1 MVPASRNVAPCKPK
15 GPANLPFLLVTF
27 NMGSASD
34 DKLEWVCQ
42 YLAEHKPDVMCIQE
56 TKCADYPAFLYQQGY
71 QLHSHPSVGTA
82 GGLLTM
88 IKVQWRATQLETLR
102 SESDVCW
109 SSLSLGDG
117 CGSVV
122 IANTYSRSNLSFD
135 ELSVTVGSVVTR
147 LTQLTSASNAHK
159 VLAGDLNIDHVREGD
174 VDRHKYLSRIL
185 TQANMVRVDLL
196 PPLDAKPTCF
206 PTQDRAFAS
215 SHIDVLALDESLVY
229 GTGSVVASG
238 IDPTP
243 QRPRAYRDIRP
254 SNIVSLD
261 VDMEIGLGY
270 LSQHKPVWVKVN
282 IKCRVPPKPPPD
294 IVFRRTKATPAQWKQ
309 AKALIASMCISMQ
322 PRLQAM
328 RQCPAPDRSGV
339 LDKFMDDFTS
349 GLHRSYAKSIGTIKV
364 NSNSAPSWSSSLS
377 DTVRRKH
384 AQAATLHKACKTGQ
398 AVPLHL
404 VEKHRAAK
412 RALKSGIRRSN
423 RAKHSEQVR
432 RASSSSSRISLVW
445 KRSKRYSP
453 GQAKVFGDGCTYKG
467 TTYTGVHDV
476 AQALTQ
482 KMKDVHTYVPNDPAY
497 DQQFH
502 DDVAQSIP
510 DLMHHD
516 PTPCLAS
523 SCPFSHKDFDVLLAR
538 IANRESKS
546 PGPDGVPYWMIT
558 KGGGALH
565 STLLELFNL
574 MWEWEILPTSWGH
587 SHIRYLHKKKS
598 KIDLS
603 NYRPISLISCIGKA
617 FTMMW
622 LPRIAAALLPHL
634 VSQQGSKGKGCGSME
649 SLWTLTSLIDS
660 ACAQGQGNYVHAMFC
675 DTSTAYDTVWRD
687 GMYFTL
693 YSYGIRGPLLRM
705 IQQWH
710 QGAMMTGLWYDIEG
724 ATIPYSQ
731 GVRQGCVLA
740 PLLYVAFINP
750 LVAPPPNTSGHL
762 YPDLA
767 QRAYS
772 GGLHGASGVP
782 LPSATST
789 GATSTPLNMFV
800 DDVALLTMSRDSLQ
814 QNVHVYAAH
823 CRKWRYTLSWG
834 KFQYAVFGMQY
845 QSSTAPSVVAPGC
858 TTPIKSVKFAKYLG
872 CWLDSR
878 RTSKEHVR
886 DAESKANAQSGLLT
900 TLSNNLGT
908 ADAAYVMDKKVVPH
922 ALYGLEAT
930 WVDDKSLAQLD
941 DTVTGR
947 CIFRAYGLPT
957 TSRKSVRMY
966 QSRSLHASRQVR
978 LSCVRFVAKLARD
991 PDPIRK
997 VLVQQQL
1004 TARTPP
1010 PASHRLFARAKK
1022 DFARVMASPD
1032 GNPFLLLRNTP
1043 SKGQASLTKHRLQS
1057 LVRRVKWNLQQE
1069 QTTALQAD
1077 LALQAVDGIKGRK
1090 STFLF
1095 ATQLARP
1102 RVVVGV
1108 PNAFEEGRKTQH
1120 LSPYYRKYVDRIRYG
1135 DMATPVNPSHN
1146 IRQNHAIHQAAAA
1159 ARRAR
1164 RARAPLARPIGATV
1178 DSVPRPIVPDAV
1190 RDNRRLVRSA
1200 SVDARALAETQ
1211 PAPLCSLCLLHVPDA
1226 QHLTFECPST
1236 LSQRNAVL
1244 HAIRLR
1250 AQADPDLYRLICRA
1264 SDGDLMWA
1272 SLGATPFYRV
1282 PQDSPLYANL
1292 VRISAPN
1299 WALHFKAQYA

>member
-1 MVPASRNVAPCKPK
+1 MHPPRVSLLTARVPYAAYSDGPVRYTTAGLLPSQRRMTARQRGSSSKRNLQDDTGEENPQSTSVSPSVVLC
-15 GPANLPFLLVTF
+15 GPSIPTLKPFLLVTF

-71 QLHSHPSVGTA
+71 QLHSHPSDGTA
-82 GGLLTM
+82 GGLLTL

-102 SESDVCW
+102 SERDVCW
-109 SSLSLGDG
+109 SSLSLGES
-117 CGSVV
+117 CGHIVV
-122 IANTYSRSNLSFD
+122 ANTYSRSNLSLD

-147 LTQLTSASNAHK
+147 LNQLSGASNAHK
-159 VLAGDLNIDHVREGD
+159 VLVGDLNIDHIREGD
-174 VDRHKYLSRIL
+174 VERHKYLSRIL
-185 TQANMVRVDLL
+185 AQANMVRVDLL
-196 PPLDAKPTCF
+196 PPLNTKPTCF

-229 GTGSVVASG
+229 GAGPAAASG

-243 QRPRAYRDIRP
+243 RRAHP
-254 SNIVSLD
+254 SQIVSLD
-261 VDMEIGLGY
+261 VDMDIGLAY
-270 LSQHKPVWVKVN
+270 LSQHKPVWVKFN
-282 IKCRVPPKPPPD
+282 IKSRARPKPPPD
-294 IVFRRTKATPAQWKQ
+294 IVFRRNLATTAQWKK
-309 AKALIASMCISMQ
+309 AKTSIASMCLSMHPQ
-322 PRLQAM
+322 LQAM
-328 RQCPAPDRSGV
+328 RQCPVQDRSKA
-339 LDKFMDDFTS
+339 LDEFMMEFTS
-349 GLHRSYAKSIGTIKV
+349 RLHRSYAKSIGTIKV

-384 AQAATLHKACKTGQ
+384 AQAAVLHKACKTGQ
-398 AVPLHL
+398 AVSLHL
-404 VEKHRAAK
+404 AEKHRATK

-423 RAKHSEQVR
+423 RVKHSQQVR

-445 KRSKRYSP
+445 KRSKRYSA
-453 GQAKVFGDGCTYKG
+453 GQTKVFGDSCMYKG
-467 TTYTGVHDV
+467 ATYTGAHDV
-476 AQALTQ
+476 AEALTQ
-482 KMKDVHTYVPNDPAY
+482 KMRDVHTYVPDDPAY
-497 DQQFH
+497 DQRFH
-502 DDVAQSIP
+502 DEVAQSIP
-510 DLMHHD
+510 DLMQHD
-516 PTPCLAS
+516 PNPCAAS
-523 SCPFSHKDFDVLLAR
+523 SCQFAQKDFDCLLAR
-538 IANRESKS
+538 IADRAAKS

-574 MWEWEILPTSWGH
+574 MWEWEIIPTSWGH

-598 KIDLS
+598 KLDLS
-603 NYRPISLISCIGKA
+603 NYRPISLISCLGKA

-660 ACAQGQGNYVHAMFC
+660 ACAQGQGNHVHAMFC

-693 YSYGIRGPLLRM
+693 YSYGVRGPLLRM
-705 IQQWH
+705 IRQWH
-710 QGAMMTGLWYDIEG
+710 EGATMTGLWYDIEG

-750 LVAPPPNTSGHL
+750 LVAPPPTTVGHL

-772 GGLHGASGVP
+772 GGLHGAPGVM
-782 LPSATST
+782 LPTATPNTPMQT

-814 QNVHVYAAH
+814 QNVDVYARH
-823 CRKWRYTLSWG
+823 CHKWRYTLSWG
-834 KFQYAVFGMQY
+834 KFQYVVFGWQY
-845 QSSTAPSVVAPGC
+845 QPGTAPSVLAPGDA
-858 TTPIKSVKFAKYLG
+858 TPIKSLKFAKYLG
-872 CWLDSR
+872 CWLDGR

-886 DAESKANAQSGLLT
+886 DAESKANAQSGLLA

-908 ADAAYVMDKKVVPH
+908 ADAAYVMDKKVIPH
-922 ALYGLEAT
+922 ALYGLEAA

-947 CIFRAYGLPT
+947 SCFRAFGLPT
-957 TSRKSVRMY
+957 TSRKSVRLY
-966 QSRSLHASRQVR
+966 QSSSLHASRQVR
-978 LSCVRFVAKLARD
+978 LSGVRFVAKLARD

-1010 PASHRLFARAKK
+1010 PASHRLFARAKA
-1022 DFARVMASPD
+1022 DFARVLSSPD
-1032 GNPFLLLRNTP
+1032 GNPFKLLHNTP
-1043 SKGQASLTKHRLQS
+1043 TKGPGGLTKHRLRTLIS
-1057 LVRRVKWNLQQE
+1057 RVKWNLKQE

-1102 RVVVGV
+1102 RVVIGL
-1108 PNAFEEGRKTQH
+1108 PNAFEEGRKTQD

-1146 IRQNHAIHQAAAA
+1146 IRQTYAIRQAAIS

-1164 RARAPLARPIGATV
+1164 RATALPPRPIGATMAP
-1178 DSVPRPIVPDAV
+1178 VPRSVVSDVV
-1190 RDNRRLVRSA
+1190 RANRQLARSTNA
-1200 SVDARALAETQ
+1200 AARVLDEGQ
-1211 PAPLCSLCLLHVPDA
+1211 PAPPCGLCGLRVPDA
-1226 QHLTFECPST
+1226 QHLTFECP
-1236 LSQRNAVL
+1236 
-1244 HAIRLR
+1244 
-1250 AQADPDLYRLICRA
+1250 
-1264 SDGDLMWA
+1264 
-1272 SLGATPFYRV
+1272 
-1282 PQDSPLYANL
+1282 
-1292 VRISAPN
+1292 
-1299 WALHFKAQYA
+1299 

>member
-1 MVPASRNVAPCKPK
+1 MITELTSHYGHELEPYSPDRSDHHGPARVSDASIKHANHYGHASVSFNARSPTPPPHELQWDSSLLKEANQGALPGPWCGPRYRATYLPHAHPTEHGVSATRLAYAFLPDPGSEHRTKVPKVSKPPRPSQANPGKTLGSPRGLPPENKGVAGQNHAAESAIAPRISAVGLPHHNPWQSQQYRGYIYRLNRKPIVAKPTPVAHAHRVSLLTARVPYATYNDGAVRYTAAGLLPSERRVPVRQRGSSSRHNLRDGAHEGAPPEVPVSPNVALCKPT
-15 GPANLPFLLVTF
+15 GPATRPFLIVTF
-27 NMGSASD
+27 NMGSASN

-42 YLAEHKPDVMCIQE
+42 YLLEHKPDVMCIQE
-56 TKCADYPAFLYQQGY
+56 TKCTDYPAFMYQQGY

-82 GGLLTM
+82 GGLLTLL
-88 IKVQWRATQLETLR
+88 KVQWRATQLETPR
-102 SESDVCW
+102 SERDVCW

-122 IANTYSRSNLSFD
+122 IANTYSRSNLPLD

-185 TQANMVRVDLL
+185 SQANMVRVDLMS
-196 PPLDAKPTCF
+196 PLDTKPTCF

-243 QRPRAYRDIRP
+243 QRPRAQHGTRS
-254 SNIVSLD
+254 SNVVAFD
-261 VDMEIGLGY
+261 VDMDIGLGY
-270 LSQHKPVWVKVN
+270 LSQHKPVWVKVT
-282 IKCRVPPKPPPD
+282 IQSRVPPKPPPD
-294 IVFRRTKATPAQWKQ
+294 IAFRRTNATPAQWKL
-309 AKALIASMCISMQ
+309 AKKSIASMCTSMQ
-322 PRLQAM
+322 PQLQAM
-328 RQCPAPDRSGV
+328 RQCPVPDRHRA
-339 LDKFMDDFTS
+339 LDEFMCDFTS
-349 GLHRSYAKSIGTIKV
+349 RLHRSYAKSIGTIKV

-384 AQAATLHKACKTGQ
+384 AQAAVLHKACKTGQ
-398 AVPLHL
+398 AVPMHL
-404 VEKHRAAK
+404 AERHRATK

-423 RAKHSEQVR
+423 RAKHSDQVR
-432 RASSSSSRISLVW
+432 RASSSSSRMSLVW
-445 KRSKRYSP
+445 KRSKRYTP

-510 DLMHHD
+510 DLMQHD

-538 IANRESKS
+538 IASRASKS

-598 KIDLS
+598 KLDLS
-603 NYRPISLISCIGKA
+603 NYRPISLISCLGKA

-622 LPRIAAALLPHL
+622 LPRIATALLPHL

-660 ACAQGQGNYVHAMFC
+660 ACAQGQGNHVHAMFC

-710 QGAMMTGLWYDIEG
+710 QGATMTGLWYDIEG

-750 LVAPPPNTSGHL
+750 LVSPPPSTSGHL

-767 QRAYS
+767 QR
-772 GGLHGASGVP
+772 GGLHGAPGAP
-782 LPSATST
+782 LPTMTST
-789 GATSTPLNMFV
+789 GATSNPLNMFV
-800 DDVALLTMSRDSLQ
+800 DDVALLTMSKDTLQ

-834 KFQYAVFGMQY
+834 K
-845 QSSTAPSVVAPGC
+845 
-858 TTPIKSVKFAKYLG
+858 
-872 CWLDSR
+872 
-878 RTSKEHVR
+878 
-886 DAESKANAQSGLLT
+886 
-900 TLSNNLGT
+900 
-908 ADAAYVMDKKVVPH
+908 
-922 ALYGLEAT
+922 
-930 WVDDKSLAQLD
+930 
-941 DTVTGR
+941 
-947 CIFRAYGLPT
+947 
-957 TSRKSVRMY
+957 
-966 QSRSLHASRQVR
+966 
-978 LSCVRFVAKLARD
+978 
-991 PDPIRK
+991 
-997 VLVQQQL
+997 
-1004 TARTPP
+1004 
-1010 PASHRLFARAKK
+1010 
-1022 DFARVMASPD
+1022 
-1032 GNPFLLLRNTP
+1032 
-1043 SKGQASLTKHRLQS
+1043 
-1057 LVRRVKWNLQQE
+1057 
-1069 QTTALQAD
+1069 
-1077 LALQAVDGIKGRK
+1077 
-1090 STFLF
+1090 
-1095 ATQLARP
+1095 
-1102 RVVVGV
+1102 
-1108 PNAFEEGRKTQH
+1108 
-1120 LSPYYRKYVDRIRYG
+1120 
-1135 DMATPVNPSHN
+1135 
-1146 IRQNHAIHQAAAA
+1146 
-1159 ARRAR
+1159 
-1164 RARAPLARPIGATV
+1164 
-1178 DSVPRPIVPDAV
+1178 
-1190 RDNRRLVRSA
+1190 
-1200 SVDARALAETQ
+1200 
-1211 PAPLCSLCLLHVPDA
+1211 
-1226 QHLTFECPST
+1226 
-1236 LSQRNAVL
+1236 
-1244 HAIRLR
+1244 
-1250 AQADPDLYRLICRA
+1250 
-1264 SDGDLMWA
+1264 
-1272 SLGATPFYRV
+1272 
-1282 PQDSPLYANL
+1282 
-1292 VRISAPN
+1292 
-1299 WALHFKAQYA
+1299 